1 MYDKEKIAVIIDDLN
16 MYLEKLEK
24 MNIKSADDLNDDM
37 KFYASSMLI
46 FSVLNRTIDLG
57 DEIIKSKKLGYPLEI
72 KEIFTI
78 LSENKV
84 IKKEMGD
91 KLKDLVVARNKLAHR
106 YGGVKTK
113 DVFYLIKE
121 IKLVRNFVDILLNHI
136 KTGR

>member
-91 KLKDLVVARNKLAHR
+91 KLKDLVVATNKLAHR